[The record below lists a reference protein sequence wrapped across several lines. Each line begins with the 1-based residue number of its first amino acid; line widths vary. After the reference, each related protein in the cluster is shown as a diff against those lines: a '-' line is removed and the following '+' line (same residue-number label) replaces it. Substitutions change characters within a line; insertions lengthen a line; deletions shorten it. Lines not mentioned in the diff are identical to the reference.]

1 MEKLDHKVTKHE
13 MATADKNSQEATAG
27 TSCWQIQCQTR
38 YPNRKVRG
46 RGCWHKRPG
55 EEYKLIPLLEVKH
68 IIKCFFLSSKLD
80 KINHY

>member
-55 EEYKLIPLLEVKH
+55 EEYKLIPLLLRSKTYNKV
-68 IIKCFFLSSKLD
+68 FLSL
-80 KINHY
+80 I